1 MRMICPTCKIGNL
14 KPGRTFYTQ
23 MINNTMVVI
32 KNVPAL
38 ICDTC
43 GEEVL
48 KGTQAK
54 KIEEHLKAIKNNSAE
69 LEVINYEKF

>member
-1 MRMICPTCKIGNL
+1 MICPTCKTGNL

-38 ICDTC
+38 ICDNC

-48 KGTQAK
+48 QGTDAK
-54 KIEEHLKAIKNNSAE
+54 KIEGHLKAIKNYNAE
-69 LEVINYEKF
+69 LEIINYDKF